1 MRSQRHASHPQ
12 MRGYSRETLVS
23 HPSQVECPQEFLS
36 GGRVGLREGLA
47 PKERVH
53 TV

>member
-23 HPSQVECPQEFLS
+23 HPTGDNPPKWNV
-36 GGRVGLREGLA
+36 LRNFTLEGGLA
-47 PKERVH
+47 
-53 TV
+53 